1 MKLRLAVLGIFLAL
15 CITPAVA
22 VSFDFQNQGLVS
34 SSTSGN
40 GISVSSFLGQV
51 SLGGIVLIPG
61 PGPNGFVNFD
71 TGALTTG
78 SLLGGGQFGGGAFEI
93 TLNGSGS
100 ILFASN
106 FSGTWSQVS
115 HDIYELIGTFS
126 TTVQGL
132 NINGFTK
139 QFFEVEREDGQL
151 SFEDL
156 HGTTS
161 VSPVSVPEPGTLTLL
176 GTGLLGLG
184 GMVRRK
190 FASV

>member
-51 SLGGIVLIPG
+51 SLGSIVLIPG
-61 PGPNGFVNFD
+61 PGPNGLVNFA
-71 TGALTTG
+71 TGAFTAG
-78 SLLGGGQFGGGAFEI
+78 SLLGGGTFNAGTFGISINTA
-93 TLNGSGS
+93 GSV
-100 ILFASN
+100 LFASN
-106 FSGTWSQVS
+106 FSGTWAKLGDDLYKLV
-115 HDIYELIGTFS
+115 GTFS
-126 TTVQGL
+126 TSVGGVPFT
-132 NINGFTK
+132 GFTT
-139 QFFEVEREDGQL
+139 QCFDLENEDGRL
-151 SFEDL
+151 SFDDV
-156 HGTTS
+156 HGSTS
-161 VSPVSVPEPGTLTLL
+161 ITPAAVPEPGTLTLL

-190 FASV
+190 FASL